1 MDISA
6 YIKNEKERPLDVI
19 KPDGGFFGIFRTV
32 ACVGDS
38 LASGEFQTV
47 NPHGGYDYY
56 DRYDYSWGQFMARAT
71 GCKVYN
77 FSRGGMTASEYV
89 EAFAA
94 CQGYWNPKLACQAYI
109 IALGV
114 NDIVNQRQE
123 MGAAGDIYT
132 EKKTFAA
139 YYEEI
144 IRRYEK
150 ISPGAYFF
158 LTVMPRDGWN
168 GFCLEQFGKLIY
180 DIAKGHERCHV
191 IDFAQY
197 APVYDKEFEKN
208 FYLNGHMKPQGYL
221 MTAHMYMSYI
231 DYIIRQNPD
240 EFDMVGLMPQA
251 IL

>member
-6 YIKNEKERPLDVI
+6 YIRNEKERPLDVI

-123 MGAAGDIYT
+123 MGEAGDIYT

-144 IRRYEK
+144 IRRY
-150 ISPGAYFF
+150 
-158 LTVMPRDGWN
+158 
-168 GFCLEQFGKLIY
+168 
-180 DIAKGHERCHV
+180 
-191 IDFAQY
+191 
-197 APVYDKEFEKN
+197 APAYDKEFEKN

>member
-1 MDISA
+1 MDVSA
-6 YIKNEKERPLDVI
+6 YIRNEKERPLDVI

-150 ISPGAYFF
+150 ISPGAYYS
-158 LTVMPRDGWN
+158 GIQSA
-168 GFCLEQFGKLIY
+168 LECK
-180 DIAKGHERCHV
+180 KTRRNES
-191 IDFAQY
+191 
-197 APVYDKEFEKN
+197 EK
-208 FYLNGHMKPQGYL
+208 
-221 MTAHMYMSYI
+221 SSI
-231 DYIIRQNPD
+231 
-240 EFDMVGLMPQA
+240 VV
-251 IL
+251 